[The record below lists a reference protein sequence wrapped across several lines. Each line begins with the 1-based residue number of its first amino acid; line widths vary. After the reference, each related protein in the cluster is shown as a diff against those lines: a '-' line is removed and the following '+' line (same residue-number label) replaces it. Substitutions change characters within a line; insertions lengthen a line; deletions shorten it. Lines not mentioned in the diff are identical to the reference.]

1 MNTMA
6 NFCRMQSLAR
16 KALVQT
22 KHFYVMS
29 AALSIMH
36 LLNLNDRLLFPFFLI
51 LSFIITMYFNLI
63 YPFSRLVLLIY
74 LLLFLFLFF
83 LSSQITTLFP
93 HFYSSLDKTNHQHF
107 SHTTIRISSQKIM
120 SSLCPLNVTFLL
132 LLTPALPFF
141 VFIFILR
148 CLPIYST
155 IAYLYT
161 HINIQL

>member
-36 LLNLNDRLLFPFFLI
+36 LLNLNDRLLFSPFSHLI
-51 LSFIITMYFNLI
+51 FYITMYLNLV
-63 YPFSRLVLLIY
+63 YSVSRLILLIY
-74 LLLFLFLFF
+74 LLLFLFLFIF
-83 LSSQITTLFP
+83 
-93 HFYSSLDKTNHQHF
+93 SLTFVLPYIK
-107 SHTTIRISSQKIM
+107 HTSLILLLESRISSQKLM
-120 SSLCPLNVTFLL
+120 PSFCPLNVFLL
-132 LLTPALPFF
+132 LLTLALPFF
-141 VFIFILR
+141 VFIFIFR

-161 HINIQL
+161 HTNIKL